1 MKDELLD
8 LLYRSF
14 DSDLT
19 AEEQSRLQEGLA
31 GSAEL
36 RAEKKRL
43 QSIRRAITDGAAES
57 FRPFFAERVM
67 QRLEGELRPENG
79 IHELFD
85 SLAHAFRRIAVVGA
99 AAAVILI
106 ALNLSSSDDK
116 TLAAAF
122 GVNESSVEYL
132 VGSPLESVLE

>member
-19 AEEQSRLQEGLA
+19 AEEQSRLEEGLA
-31 GSAEL
+31 ASAEL
-36 RAEKKRL
+36 RAEKQRL
-43 QSIRRAITDGAAES
+43 ESMRSAITSGAAES

-67 QRLEGELRPENG
+67 QRLEGELKPENG
-79 IHELFD
+79 IQELFD
-85 SLAHAFRRIAVVGA
+85 SLAHTFRRIAVVGA
-99 AAAVILI
+99 AAAVVLI
-106 ALNLSSSDDK
+106 ALNLSSSEDK

-132 VGSPLESVLE
+132 IGSPLESVLE